1 MKVKVV
7 RNWADAS
14 NAWIDVQTYTKLKLP
29 PAGKQYKLSFIDK
42 DGVPAQMIVTSDG
55 ASWVD
60 GLGGGYKGKTILN
73 MTIEE
78 PQVGSDNGGGG
89 GSFVFDGAV
98 ILLGEKMTGDG
109 MAFYPVTLT
118 LTLGGVPINTPAHAL
133 LMYDNNVDSSEFGIG
148 VIDVSKAVVTPAS
161 GGKYSALYILSYNG
175 QPDEPNIA
183 AYLIGASDIL
193 TTRLCVLLPNGGIVV
208 SDVMDFTTEHGGV
221 PD

>member
-55 ASWVD
+55 ASWAD
-60 GLGGGYKGKTILN
+60 GLGGGYEGKTILN

-89 GSFVFDGAV
+89 GSFVFDGAD
-98 ILLGEKMTGDG
+98 ILLGEKIVDG
-109 MAFYPVTLT
+109 YEITYHVTLT
-118 LTLGGVPINTPAHAL
+118 LTLEDVPINTPAYAF
-133 LMYDNNVDSSEFGIG
+133 LMYDNGVNSSELSICAADG
-148 VIDVSKAVVTPAS
+148 SEAVVTPAS
-161 GGKYSALYILSYNG
+161 SAEYNALYILSYNG
-175 QPDEPNIA
+175 QPDEPNLL
-183 AYLIGASDIL
+183 AYYSGESLMA
-193 TTRLCVLLPNGGIVV
+193 RLCVLLPNGGIIV
-208 SDVMDFTTEHGGV
+208 SDVMDFTSAP
-221 PD
+221 PDPG

>member
-14 NAWIDVQTYTKLKLP
+14 NAWVDVQTYTKLKLP

-98 ILLGEKMTGDG
+98 ILLGEKMTEDDVT
-109 MAFYPVTLT
+109 FYPVTLT
-118 LTLGGVPINTPAHAL
+118 LTLGGVPINTPAHAF
-133 LMYDNNVDSSEFGIG
+133 LMYENG
-148 VIDVSKAVVTPAS
+148 VNYVVLGLGAIDGSGAVVTRT
-161 GGKYSALYILSYNG
+161 GSAEYNTLYILSYNG
-175 QPDEPNIA
+175 QPDEPNLL
-183 AYLIGASDIL
+183 AYYNSGSL
-193 TTRLCVLLPNGGIVV
+193 TARLCVLLPNGGIVV
-208 SDVMDFTTEHGGV
+208 SDVMDFTMPPES
-221 PD
+221 

>member
-1 MKVKVV
+1 MKIKVV

-14 NAWIDVQTYTKLKLP
+14 NAWIDVQTCTKLKLP
-29 PAGKQYKLSFIDK
+29 PAGRQYKLSFIDK

-98 ILLGEKMTGDG
+98 ILLGEKMVDGDETL
-109 MAFYPVTLT
+109 YLVTLT
-118 LTLGGVPINTPAHAL
+118 LTLGGVPINTPAHAF
-133 LMYDNNVDSSEFGIG
+133 LMYENGVIYAELGIG
-148 VIDVSKAVVTPAS
+148 AIDESGAVVTPA
-161 GGKYSALYILSYNG
+161 GGGEYNTLYILSYNG
-175 QPDEPNIA
+175 QPDEPNLL
-183 AYLIGASDIL
+183 AYKNSGSL

-208 SDVMDFTTEHGGV
+208 SDVMDFTTLPPES
-221 PD
+221 